1 MPNSI
6 LVLDKV
12 LWIIIRLLRVHP
24 QLVAQ
29 HLAPLFSDGHTSFS
43 LLASLSTLTKTEVFK
58 PEITTKKQYLQYLR
72 ILCYS
77 LFSYVQLFRFLK
89 QPLQDHIEAIAQTA
103 IQIVINFPPDCVVS
117 SSPAHD

>member
-29 HLAPLFSDGHTSFS
+29 HLAPLFSGRHMSSS
-43 LLASLSTLTKTEVFK
+43 LVASLSTLTKTEVFK
-58 PEITTKKQYLQYLR
+58 LEITTKKQYLQYLR

-103 IQIVINFPPDCVVS
+103 IQIVINFPPDCVLS
-117 SSPAHD
+117 SFPAHA